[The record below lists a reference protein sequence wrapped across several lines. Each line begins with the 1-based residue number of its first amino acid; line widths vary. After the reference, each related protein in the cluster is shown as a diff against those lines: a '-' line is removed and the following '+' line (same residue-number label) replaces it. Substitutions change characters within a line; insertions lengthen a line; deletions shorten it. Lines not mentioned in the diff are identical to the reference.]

1 MNTQTTTATRESIL
15 QQLGSITLM
24 RRGTLSEQ
32 SFERKTPDGRTV
44 RFGPYFK
51 FQIWQD
57 GRNQTRRVAADE
69 AQTLR
74 EDIDNFH
81 RFEELCG
88 QLAQLN
94 IQQTIALRASTAVP
108 ETAEKKTSNP
118 NASPKNTAKP
128 NTSSPKRAKG
138 SPKKNNNKP

>member
-1 MNTQTTTATRESIL
+1 MNAKTTPATRESIL
-15 QQLGSITLM
+15 QHLSSITLM

-57 GRNQTRRVAADE
+57 GRNQTRRVGADE
-69 AQTLR
+69 ARTLR

-88 QLAQLN
+88 QLSQLN
-94 IQQTIALRASTAVP
+94 IQQTIDLRASTTAQ
-108 ETAEKKTSNP
+108 ETAGKKTSNP
-118 NASPKNTAKP
+118 NASPKNTAKR
-128 NTSSPKRAKG
+128 NSSSTKRAKD
-138 SPKKNNNKP
+138 SPKKKNNKT